1 MKCSAPNRTDLGLG
15 LTLLRLA
22 GRLGAPMRRLTP
34 RSAPQRILSKW
45 HGATGLHKGTAMPIA
60 RTAVLGLGVTV
71 GSILLAHAAGPSLDV
86 KTGLWEITSTGAM
99 TGAPPIPPEALA
111 QMTPEQRAKME
122 SAMQAAIS
130 RNNQPHV
137 SKSCITQKQL
147 EKAPNFAEQ
156 HDKSCKQTIVTRTS
170 SVVETRIE
178 CSGPQKMSGTFR
190 LKALSRDAIRRQVSI
205 ALSSG
210 AKAMS

>member
-1 MKCSAPNRTDLGLG
+1 M
-15 LTLLRLA
+15 
-22 GRLGAPMRRLTP
+22 PM
-34 RSAPQRILSKW
+34 
-45 HGATGLHKGTAMPIA
+45 A
-60 RTAVLGLGVTV
+60 RTIVLGLAVTV

-86 KTGLWEITSTGAM
+86 KTGLWEITSTGAT
-99 TGAPPIPPEALA
+99 TGAPPIPAEALA
-111 QMTPEQRAKME
+111 KMTPEQRAKME

-156 HDKSCKQTIVTRTS
+156 HDKSCKQTIVTRTAA
-170 SVVETRIE
+170 VVETHIE

-190 LKALSRDAIRRQVSI
+190 FQALSRETIRGEVSMVL
-205 ALSSG
+205 ASG
-210 AKAMS
+210 DKAMTSKHTLDGKWLGADCGNVKPSGD